1 MGGSPIDSQ
10 EVDHGSTAK
19 NPENPTKAGFVFMG
33 WKENTSDK
41 DYFNFTTKITAD
53 KTLVAIWEKAVQK
66 IGENDPVGEEFIK
79 VKFEE
84 GKHGSLEGD
93 TLYKVGKD
101 LSFEDAVEYGLVVP
115 TIKAKEYYKAQAEN
129 NGWDKAQVLNRQDI
143 TFTAKY
149 EIESNVIPIKP
160 EKTDKQI
167 KDEKPE
173 GMIVVDFKVEPNK
186 FYMVGTT
193 KFYVKIRELVN
204 ITPPVVLNRDTKFV
218 FKGWTNANV
227 VDDKINQTFTE
238 DYTITDA
245 EINELDLIITIPK
258 EGQSRVFIEKLS
270 GQKGKLQVISDGSN
284 TSYENSTFRR
294 RGKTYDVF
302 NLDSPLKVGDILKYW
317 AEDENRSSLPKQE
330 MVK

>member
-1 MGGSPIDSQ
+1 
-10 EVDHGSTAK
+10 
-19 NPENPTKAGFVFMG
+19 
-33 WKENTSDK
+33 
-41 DYFNFTTKITAD
+41 
-53 KTLVAIWEKAVQK
+53 
-66 IGENDPVGEEFIK
+66 
-79 VKFEE
+79 
-84 GKHGSLEGD
+84 
-93 TLYKVGKD
+93 
-101 LSFEDAVEYGLVVP
+101 
-115 TIKAKEYYKAQAEN
+115 
-129 NGWDKAQVLNRQDI
+129 
-143 TFTAKY
+143 
-149 EIESNVIPIKP
+149 
-160 EKTDKQI
+160 
-167 KDEKPE
+167 
-173 GMIVVDFKVEPNK
+173 
-186 FYMVGTT
+186 MVGTT

-270 GQKGKLQVISDGSN
+270 GQKGKLEVIRDGSN
-284 TSYENSTFRR
+284 TSYENSTFGR

>member
-1 MGGSPIDSQ
+1 M
-10 EVDHGSTAK
+10 
-19 NPENPTKAGFVFMG
+19 
-33 WKENTSDK
+33 
-41 DYFNFTTKITAD
+41 
-53 KTLVAIWEKAVQK
+53 
-66 IGENDPVGEEFIK
+66 
-79 VKFEE
+79 
-84 GKHGSLEGD
+84 
-93 TLYKVGKD
+93 GKD

>member
-1 MGGSPIDSQ
+1 M
-10 EVDHGSTAK
+10 
-19 NPENPTKAGFVFMG
+19 
-33 WKENTSDK
+33 
-41 DYFNFTTKITAD
+41 
-53 KTLVAIWEKAVQK
+53 
-66 IGENDPVGEEFIK
+66 
-79 VKFEE
+79 
-84 GKHGSLEGD
+84 
-93 TLYKVGKD
+93 
-101 LSFEDAVEYGLVVP
+101 
-115 TIKAKEYYKAQAEN
+115 
-129 NGWDKAQVLNRQDI
+129 
-143 TFTAKY
+143 
-149 EIESNVIPIKP
+149 
-160 EKTDKQI
+160 
-167 KDEKPE
+167 
-173 GMIVVDFKVEPNK
+173 VDFKVEPNK